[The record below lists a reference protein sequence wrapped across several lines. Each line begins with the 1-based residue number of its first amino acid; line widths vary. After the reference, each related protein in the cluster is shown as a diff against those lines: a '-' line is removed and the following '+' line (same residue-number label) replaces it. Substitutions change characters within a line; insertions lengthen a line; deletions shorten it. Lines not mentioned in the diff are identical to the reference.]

1 MKRKKVTKKGWQNN
15 AVMVFEPLFQIFVL
29 CHHRAQLSR
38 CTRNRRS
45 EENKKLKTLEELCVL
60 GFLRMITNIQ
70 FQFCFITGAPVIAA
84 QVLENYEE

>member
-1 MKRKKVTKKGWQNN
+1 MITIFYKLFLRHDKKKSDEKGPPEKWWEGD
-15 AVMVFEPLFQIFVL
+15 EPVFQIFVL

-70 FQFCFITGAPVIAA
+70 NSVSS
-84 QVLENYEE
+84 QVHP